1 MTDPSTTGLLAR
13 IADALERLSPSVTA
27 ELPDAATLVW
37 HKGTLKPVVAFAP
50 IGLALLTGIEP
61 QKTAVLDNGKRLA
74 RGHGAHDILLWGAR
88 GSGKSAL
95 VKSSFAALLADG
107 LTLRLVEASGED
119 LDSLPA
125 LFDILRG
132 DTRPAIVFIDD
143 LGFEANNAAARHLR
157 SLLDGGVAAR
167 PPHVRLY
174 VTSNR
179 RHILPR
185 NLDEQASAINPRD
198 AADDN
203 LALADRFGLSLGF
216 HVCDQ
221 ETWLQMVAAYA
232 SHLGLDH
239 DPQDALTWAT
249 QRGARSGRI
258 AWHYAMELAGRAGIA
273 ARFAE

>member
-1 MTDPSTTGLLAR
+1 MDDPSTNELLAR
-13 IADALERLSPSVTA
+13 IAAALERLSPPVTA
-27 ELPDAATLVW
+27 ALPGDATLVW
-37 HKGTLKPVVAFAP
+37 HKDALQPVAAFAP
-50 IGLALLTGIEP
+50 VDIALLTGIDT
-61 QKTAVLDNGKRLA
+61 QKAAVLENGRRLA
-74 RGHGAHDILLWGAR
+74 HGHGAHDILLWGAR

-95 VKSSFAALLADG
+95 VKASFAALLAEG
-107 LTLRLVEASGED
+107 LALRLVEASGED
-119 LDSLPA
+119 LDSLPV
-125 LFDILRG
+125 LFDLLRR

-157 SLLDGGVAAR
+157 SLLDGGIAAR
-167 PPHVRLY
+167 PHHVRLY

-221 ETWLQMVAAYA
+221 ETWLDMVAAYA
-232 SHLGLDH
+232 RHLGLDH
-239 DPQDALTWAT
+239 DPQDALTWAA
-249 QRGARSGRI
+249 QRGARSGRV
-258 AWHYAMELAGRAGIA
+258 AWHYAIELAGRAGEA
-273 ARFAE
+273 ARFAQ